1 MKEVWDKPRPKDLGK
16 PKEMSSAEKR
26 NAMRRA
32 AKAGRPYPS
41 LVDNMWAAQKG
52 NK

>member
-16 PKEMSSAEKR
+16 PKELSSAEKR

-41 LVDNMWAAQKG
+41 LVDNMWAAQKD